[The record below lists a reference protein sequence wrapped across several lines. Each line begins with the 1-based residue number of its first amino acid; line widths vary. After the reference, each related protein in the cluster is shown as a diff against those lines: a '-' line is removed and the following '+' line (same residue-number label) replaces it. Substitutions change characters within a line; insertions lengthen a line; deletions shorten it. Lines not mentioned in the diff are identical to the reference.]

1 MPPAAPSSP
10 ALPSMPPSPSMSA
23 SPQAGEHL
31 DALAARLG
39 SLARAFEVRW
49 VAECASTNSA
59 LLDAPPVDD
68 GRVHVLVADRQ
79 SAGRGRRG
87 RPWLSWDDAS
97 LTFSALWRF
106 PPGAPQPAGLSL
118 VAGLALARAL
128 ERLGVPGVQLKWPN
142 DVLVHGAKLAGIL
155 VELLPGRGRALAAVI
170 GIGINLRLPTDI
182 DLPAAIPVTALDRV
196 LEQPPGHTPP
206 TRSAVLAAVL
216 GELHPLLDIFA
227 AAGFPPLRSAWQ
239 QRNAFADLP
248 VCIHGEN
255 DTLTGLCA
263 GVDVDGAL
271 LLRTGHGVQ
280 RVLAGDVSLRP
291 LPPGAGA

>member
-1 MPPAAPSSP
+1 MPPAASSFP
-10 ALPSMPPSPSMSA
+10 APPSMPPSPSMPT

-31 DALAARLG
+31 GALATGLG
-39 SLARAFEVRW
+39 SLASAFEIRW

-59 LLDAPPVDD
+59 LLDAPPADD

-106 PPGAPQPAGLSL
+106 PPGAPLPAGLSL

-128 ERLGVPGVQLKWPN
+128 EHLGVPGVQLKWPN

-155 VELLPGRGRALAAVI
+155 VELLPGRGRALTAVI
-170 GIGINLRLPTDI
+170 GIGINLRLPADI

-196 LEQPPGHTPP
+196 LEQPPSHPLP

-227 AAGFPPLRSAWQ
+227 AAGFSPLRSAWQ

-271 LLRTGHGVQ
+271 LLRTADGVQ